1 MKTKRQ
7 FKKRYNTK
15 KYGKRGGGAFSW
27 FFGGPQQVA
36 PQQVNNSVIELPTMN
51 NVNPVNSSSQPN
63 VETDLKSLLTNIDDS
78 KLCENY
84 DNLLKI
90 NQSNDVYK
98 TNLNEGIRLINNNPI
113 MQPKIAK
120 LNKCPSRQV
129 NLDSSNKKRFW
140 FFGGKKRRGT
150 KRRRG
155 TRRH

>member
-51 NVNPVNSSSQPN
+51 NVNPVNSSN
-63 VETDLKSLLTNIDDS
+63 VETDLKSLLNNIDDS
-78 KLCENY
+78 KLCVNY

-98 TNLNEGIRLINNNPI
+98 TKLNDGIGLLKDHSILKS
-113 MQPKIAK
+113 KIAK
-120 LNKCPSRQV
+120 LNECPSRQ
-129 NLDSSNKKRFW
+129 KRFW